1 MGKNF
6 AQQEISDKHM
16 ENIVLYSS
24 FTLTVVLQ

>member
-6 AQQEISDKHM
+6 AQQEISDKRM
-16 ENIVLYSS
+16 EKIVLYSS